1 MFIQNAK
8 VDEFNE
14 RVHNAATGNKYRI
27 KAQDSAIGANS
38 IELRDK
44 ILRQIPNDP
53 RKTKQLALNLCLAQG
68 ERTEIVMNI
77 RTEDGMTNGAGNVI
91 KLVQLHQESKPSGII
106 WVQFDHSDVGHKTR
120 IENRNLYIQG
130 IDHAWTP
137 VKPVST
143 QFAVGRNKAVQVVR
157 KQFPLRPAAAKTIH
171 RSQGDTET
179 KIIVVNFS
187 TRRTIPHI
195 HYVGLSGVTTFEGLY
210 ITDLCEDKI
219 AIHADVKKE
228 MERLRTSGKLRLCV
242 SPIYNI
248 TGSLLKLCYLNARSL
263 HRHIQDI
270 RNDLNYSSADIYIF
284 AETRFSCQD
293 PNHMYDIAGYNL
305 FRNDNHNSNNG
316 SRPYGGTAVYSKI
329 QYFPGYPYCRNIHGT
344 EITVIKIISHED
356 WTILGIYRSPKVP
369 VRQLCQ
375 AITEVL
381 NIILPDNHII
391 VGDFN
396 INWLIETERRPL
408 HNLLVRDKHYKQLI
422 STYTTDSKTVIDHIY
437 TNIGHLEIQAGVLET
452 YFTDHKAVWASFHT
466 TPKN

>member
-1 MFIQNAK
+1 
-8 VDEFNE
+8 
-14 RVHNAATGNKYRI
+14 
-27 KAQDSAIGANS
+27 
-38 IELRDK
+38 
-44 ILRQIPNDP
+44 
-53 RKTKQLALNLCLAQG
+53 
-68 ERTEIVMNI
+68 MNI

-91 KLVQLHQESKPSGII
+91 KLVQLHQESKPSGIV

-130 IDHAWTP
+130 IDHAWT
-137 VKPVST
+137 T

-179 KIIVVNFS
+179 KIVVNFS

-195 HYVGLSGVTTFEGLY
+195 HYVGLSRVTTFEGLY

-228 MERLRTSGKLRLCV
+228 MERLRTSGKLSLCV

-305 FRNDNHNSNNG
+305 FRNDNVCSSHG
-316 SRPYGGTAVYSKI
+316 LVEKI
-329 QYFPGYPYCRNIHGT
+329 
-344 EITVIKIISHED
+344 K
-356 WTILGIYRSPKVP
+356 
-369 VRQLCQ
+369 
-375 AITEVL
+375 
-381 NIILPDNHII
+381 
-391 VGDFN
+391 
-396 INWLIETERRPL
+396 
-408 HNLLVRDKHYKQLI
+408 
-422 STYTTDSKTVIDHIY
+422 
-437 TNIGHLEIQAGVLET
+437 
-452 YFTDHKAVWASFHT
+452 
-466 TPKN
+466 